1 MINEFIIHHV
11 WYSYLNIVNKNILV
25 VGTGTIGEPLI
36 GLLAEHKEP
45 LGIDNVTFF
54 KRTPLTDERGKVE
67 ALIRK
72 GAKLATTSEAKKA
85 FESMGFNVEDVENSY
100 EENQVIIDCT
110 PSGNRNWEDIYSKL
124 NGEKRFMAQGSEHE
138 FGPFFAWGIN
148 NDSLNQDQNKYLIAS
163 CNTHNIASIVKTF
176 ALDRSRELN
185 EGRFV
190 CLRRANDVS
199 QNDSFSPSP
208 TITKHDNQEFGTH
221 HARDVFELF
230 QQEGENLNL
239 FSSAI
244 KLPTQYMHT
253 LWFNLSFTE
262 NIDLADILDELISSE
277 FLMST
282 EKLSSNKVFS
292 FGRDHGYH
300 GRLLS
305 HGIIAKDSLHVKD
318 NNLTGYCFTPQD
330 GNALLSSVAASVN
343 YFYEDSWIDRMNIF
357 NKYIF
362 KNI

>member
-1 MINEFIIHHV
+1 M
-11 WYSYLNIVNKNILV
+11 NKNILV

-36 GLLAEHKEP
+36 GLLSEHKEP

-110 PSGNRNWEDIYSKL
+110 PSGNKNWEDIYSKL

>member
-1 MINEFIIHHV
+1 M
-11 WYSYLNIVNKNILV
+11 KNILI

-36 GLLAEHKEP
+36 GLLAQHKKE
-45 LGIDNVTFF
+45 LGIDNVSFF
-54 KRTPLTDERGKVE
+54 KRTPLSDEKGKVE
-67 ALIRK
+67 ALMRK
-72 GAKLATTSEAKKA
+72 GAKLVATSEAKND
-85 FESMGFNVEDVENSY
+85 FVSMGFSVEQLEKSY

-110 PSGNRNWEDIYSKL
+110 PSGNKNWDEIYSNLDKD
-124 NGEKRFMAQGSEHE
+124 KRYLAQGSEHG

-148 NDSLNQDQNKYLIAS
+148 NDSLNQEQNKYLIAS

-176 ALDRSRELN
+176 SLDKERNLS

-230 QQEGENLNL
+230 QQEGKDLNL

-253 LWFNLSFTE
+253 LWFNLSFEE
-262 NIDLADILDELISSE
+262 NIDLENISDDLKNSE

-292 FGRDHGYH
+292 FGRDHGC
-300 GRLLS
+300 LLYTS
-305 HGIIAKDSLHVKD
+305 PSPRDS
-318 NNLTGYCFTPQD
+318 
-330 GNALLSSVAASVN
+330 
-343 YFYEDSWIDRMNIF
+343 
-357 NKYIF
+357 
-362 KNI
+362 

>member
-1 MINEFIIHHV
+1 M
-11 WYSYLNIVNKNILV
+11 KNILI

-36 GLLAEHKEP
+36 GLLAQHKKE
-45 LGIDNVTFF
+45 LGIDNVSFF
-54 KRTPLTDERGKVE
+54 KRTPLSDEKGKVE

-72 GAKLATTSEAKKA
+72 GAKLVATSEAKND
-85 FESMGFNVEDVENSY
+85 FVSMGFSVEQLEKSY

-110 PSGNRNWEDIYSKL
+110 PSGNKNWDEIYSNLDKD
-124 NGEKRFMAQGSEHE
+124 KRFLAQGSEHG

-148 NDSLNQDQNKYLIAS
+148 NDSLTQEQNKYLIAS

-176 ALDRSRELN
+176 SLDKERNLS

-230 QQEGENLNL
+230 QQEGKDLNL

-253 LWFNLSFTE
+253 LWFNLSFEE
-262 NIDLADILDELISSE
+262 NIDLENISDDLKNSE

-282 EKLSSNKVFS
+282 EKLSS
-292 FGRDHGYH
+292 
-300 GRLLS
+300 
-305 HGIIAKDSLHVKD
+305 HGIIAKESLHVKN

-343 YFYEDSWIDRMNIF
+343 YFYKDSWIDKMSVF
-357 NKYIF
+357 DKYIF

>member
-1 MINEFIIHHV
+1 M
-11 WYSYLNIVNKNILV
+11 NKNILV

-36 GLLAEHKEP
+36 GLLAEHKEA

-54 KRTPLTDERGKVE
+54 KRTPLTDEQGKVE

-72 GAKLATTSEAKKA
+72 GAKLATTSEAKKP

-110 PSGNRNWEDIYSKL
+110 PSGNKNWEDIYSKL

>member
-1 MINEFIIHHV
+1 M
-11 WYSYLNIVNKNILV
+11 KNVLV

-36 GLLAEHKEP
+36 GLLAQHKEA
-45 LGIDNVTFF
+45 LGIDNVYFF
-54 KRTPLTDERGKVE
+54 KRTPLSDEKGKVE
-67 ALIRK
+67 SLIRK
-72 GAKLATTSEAKKA
+72 GSKLVSTNDALDEFEKLGFKA
-85 FESMGFNVEDVENSY
+85 ENVENSY
-100 EENQVIIDCT
+100 EDCQVIIDCT
-110 PSGNRNWEDIYSKL
+110 PSGNDNWDNIYSKL
-124 NGEKRFMAQGSEHE
+124 DSKKRFMAQGSEHG

-148 NDSLNQDQNKYLIAS
+148 NEQLNSNVNKYLIAS
-163 CNTHNIASIVKTF
+163 CNTHNIASIVKSF
-176 ALDRSRELN
+176 ALDSNRNLLD
-185 EGRFV
+185 GRFV

-221 HARDVFELF
+221 HARDVYELF
-230 QQEGENLNL
+230 KQEGIELNL

-253 LWFNLSFTE
+253 LWFNLAFDDSL
-262 NIDLADILDELISSE
+262 DLSDVKSDLKNSE
-277 FLMST
+277 YLMST

-305 HGIIAKDSLHVKD
+305 HGIIAIDSLHVKE

-343 YFYEDSWIDRMNIF
+343 YFYEDSWKEKMEIF
-357 NKYIF
+357 NQYLF
-362 KNI
+362 KQI

>member
-1 MINEFIIHHV
+1 M
-11 WYSYLNIVNKNILV
+11 KNVLV

-36 GLLAEHKEP
+36 GLLAQHKEA
-45 LGIDNVTFF
+45 LGIDNVYFF
-54 KRTPLTDERGKVE
+54 KRTPLSDEKGKVE

-72 GAKLATTSEAKKA
+72 GSKLVCKSDALDEFKNLG
-85 FESMGFNVEDVENSY
+85 FEPENVENSY
-100 EENQVIIDCT
+100 EDCQVIIDCT
-110 PSGNRNWEDIYSKL
+110 PSGNDNWGNIYSKL
-124 NGEKRFMAQGSEHE
+124 DSKKRFMAQGSEHG

-148 NDSLNQDQNKYLIAS
+148 NEQLNSDANKYLIAS
-163 CNTHNIASIVKTF
+163 CNTHNIASIVKSF
-176 ALDRSRELN
+176 ALDSDRDLLD
-185 EGRFV
+185 GRFV

-221 HARDVFELF
+221 HARDVYELF
-230 QQEGENLNL
+230 KQEGIELNL

-253 LWFNLSFTE
+253 LWFNLAFKDSVELSSVKSDLE
-262 NIDLADILDELISSE
+262 NSE
-277 FLMST
+277 YLMST

-305 HGIIAKDSLHVKD
+305 HGIIAIDSLHVKD

-343 YFYEDSWIDRMNIF
+343 YFYEDRWKEKMEVF
-357 NKYIF
+357 NQYLF
-362 KNI
+362 KQI

>member
-1 MINEFIIHHV
+1 M
-11 WYSYLNIVNKNILV
+11 KNILI

-36 GLLAEHKEP
+36 GLLAQHRKE
-45 LGIDNVTFF
+45 LGIDNVSFF
-54 KRTPLTDERGKVE
+54 KRTPLSDEKGKVE

-72 GAKLATTSEAKKA
+72 GAKLVATSEAKND
-85 FESMGFNVEDVENSY
+85 FVSMGFNVEQLDKSY

-110 PSGNRNWEDIYSKL
+110 PSGNKNWDEIYSNLDKD
-124 NGEKRFMAQGSEHE
+124 KRFLAQGSEHG

-148 NDSLNQDQNKYLIAS
+148 NDSLNQEQNKYLIAS
-163 CNTHNIASIVKTF
+163 CNTHNIASIIKTF
-176 ALDRSRELN
+176 SLDKSRNLN

-230 QQEGENLNL
+230 QQEGEDLNL

-244 KLPTQYMHT
+244 KLPTQYMRT
-253 LWFNLSFTE
+253 LWFNLSFEE
-262 NIDLADILDELISSE
+262 NIKLENISDDLENSE
-277 FLMST
+277 FLTST

-292 FGRDHGYH
+292 FGRDHGITEDYYH
-300 GRLLS
+300 MELLQRN
-305 HGIIAKDSLHVKD
+305 HYMLKITI
-318 NNLTGYCFTPQD
+318 
-330 GNALLSSVAASVN
+330 
-343 YFYEDSWIDRMNIF
+343 
-357 NKYIF
+357 
-362 KNI
+362 

>member
-1 MINEFIIHHV
+1 M
-11 WYSYLNIVNKNILV
+11 KNVLV

-36 GLLAEHKEP
+36 GLLAQHKEA
-45 LGIDNVTFF
+45 LGIDNVYFF
-54 KRTPLTDERGKVE
+54 KRTPLSDEKGKVE

-72 GAKLATTSEAKKA
+72 GSKLVSTSDTLEEFKNLG
-85 FESMGFNVEDVENSY
+85 FEPENVENSY
-100 EENQVIIDCT
+100 EDCQVIIDCT
-110 PSGNRNWEDIYSKL
+110 PSGNDNWDNIYSKL
-124 NGEKRFMAQGSEHE
+124 DSKKRFMAQGSEHG

-148 NDSLNQDQNKYLIAS
+148 NEQLNSDVNKYLIAS
-163 CNTHNIASIVKTF
+163 CNTHNMASIVKSF
-176 ALDRSRELN
+176 ALDSDRDLLD
-185 EGRFV
+185 GRFV

-199 QNDSFSPSP
+199 QNDSFAPSP

-221 HARDVFELF
+221 HARDVYELF
-230 QQEGENLNL
+230 KQEGIELNL

-253 LWFNLSFTE
+253 LWFNLAFKDSVELSSVKSDLE
-262 NIDLADILDELISSE
+262 NSE
-277 FLMST
+277 YLMST

-305 HGIIAKDSLHVKD
+305 NGFIAIDSLHVKA

-343 YFYEDSWIDRMNIF
+343 YFYEDSWKEKMEVF
-357 NKYIF
+357 NQYLF
-362 KNI
+362 KQI

>member
-1 MINEFIIHHV
+1 M
-11 WYSYLNIVNKNILV
+11 KNVLV

-36 GLLAEHKEP
+36 GLLAQHREA
-45 LGIDNVTFF
+45 LGIDNVYFF
-54 KRTPLTDERGKVE
+54 KRTPLSDEKGKVE
-67 ALIRK
+67 SLIRK
-72 GAKLATTSEAKKA
+72 GSKLVSTNDALDEFEKLGFKA
-85 FESMGFNVEDVENSY
+85 ENVENSY
-100 EENQVIIDCT
+100 EDCQVIIDCT
-110 PSGNRNWEDIYSKL
+110 PSGNDNWDNIYSKL
-124 NGEKRFMAQGSEHE
+124 DSKKRFMAQGSEHG

-148 NDSLNQDQNKYLIAS
+148 NQQLNSNVNKYLIAS
-163 CNTHNIASIVKTF
+163 CNTHNIASIVKSF
-176 ALDRSRELN
+176 ALDSNRNLLD
-185 EGRFV
+185 GRFV

-221 HARDVFELF
+221 HARDVYELF
-230 QQEGENLNL
+230 KQEGIELNL

-253 LWFNLSFTE
+253 LWFNLAFDDSL
-262 NIDLADILDELISSE
+262 NLSDVKSDLKNSE
-277 FLMST
+277 YLMST

-305 HGIIAKDSLHVKD
+305 HGIIAIDSLHVKE

-343 YFYEDSWIDRMNIF
+343 YFYEDSWKEKMEIF
-357 NKYIF
+357 NQYLF
-362 KNI
+362 KQI